1 MAWPSSKDHQS
12 SKNRGTLGPFKAAGG
27 GKEGGGA
34 NRANLEK
41 DKAGARDESPRPRP
55 WVAGFS
61 KGAPKSDYGKGG
73 N

>member
-1 MAWPSSKDHQS
+1 MAWPSSKDHQT
-12 SKNRGTLGPFKAAGG
+12 SKNRGTQGPFKATGG
-27 GKEGGGA
+27 GKEGGGR
-34 NRANLEK
+34 NGANLKKPDVHTSSE
-41 DKAGARDESPRPRP
+41 RPRP